1 MQYVKRG
8 VGGVAI
14 PFVVVSRGAE
24 NEQIQFWRR
33 SYRQARVN

>member
-1 MQYVKRG
+1 VNRG

-24 NEQIQFWRR
+24 NEQN
-33 SYRQARVN
+33 SVLEEEL